1 MILLVF
7 PTSVS
12 FQWISFNFLFLVD
25 HSWCILKNNE
35 GKHQMSYKMSRSVH
49 NNKVG
54 AGAGLVNNTTEVK
67 ESQDILLRR
76 LVNKG

>member
-1 MILLVF
+1 
-7 PTSVS
+7 
-12 FQWISFNFLFLVD
+12 
-25 HSWCILKNNE
+25 
-35 GKHQMSYKMSRSVH
+35 MSYKMSHSVH
-49 NNKVG
+49 NNKID